1 MSNDFII
8 DLIFINPFY
17 ATGLFE
23 YPLKKIKKQ
32 RLSDAFSGYRPVG

>member
-23 YPLKKIKKQ
+23 YPLKKKKN
-32 RLSDAFSGYRPVG
+32 RGFLMLSVGIERDQ